1 MKTLS
6 EDTKSPLHREI
17 LDKMAALITAAFG
30 LVAALAWNDAIK
42 AVFKEIFGSS
52 DAIGPMLAYAIIITI
67 IAVIL
72 TLTVA
77 RAASRAKSLMSQE
90 VFQCKLCE
98 FTTKIESEFIEHTMK
113 EHAASPDKFLSK

>member
-6 EDTKSPLHREI
+6 TDSKSSLHKEI

-42 AVFKEIFGSS
+42 AVFKEIFGTA
-52 DAIGPMLAYAIIITI
+52 DAIGPMLAYAVIITI

-72 TLTVA
+72 TVTVA
-77 RAASRAKSLMSQE
+77 RAASRAKTMMNQE
-90 VFQCKLCE
+90 IFQCKLCE
-98 FTTKIESEFIEHTMK
+98 FTSKIESEFIEHTMK

>member
-1 MKTLS
+1 MKMGD
-6 EDTKSPLHREI
+6 EDKPTPLKQEI
-17 LDKMAALITAAFG
+17 LDKIAALITAAFG

-42 AVFKEIFGSS
+42 AVFKEIYGTS
-52 DAIGPMLAYAIIITI
+52 DAIGPMLAYAVIITI

-77 RAASRAKSLMSQE
+77 RAASRAKTMMSQE
-90 VFQCKLCE
+90 IFQCKLCE
-98 FTTKIESEFIEHTMK
+98 FTSKIESEFIEHTMK

>member
-1 MKTLS
+1 VSTLS
-6 EDTKSPLHREI
+6 TENSPLSKEI
-17 LDKMAALITAAFG
+17 LDKMAALVTAAFG

-42 AVFKEIFGSS
+42 AVFKEIFGTS

-77 RAASRAKSLMSQE
+77 RAASRAKSLMRQE
-90 VFQCKLCE
+90 IFQCKLCE

-113 EHAASPDKFLSK
+113 EHAASQDKFLSK